1 MFQIV
6 RSLSRQSYL
15 LTKIPQTSVVIPSS
29 ASSLVFSQNRRFS
42 DVNHNKTAE
51 SSDAAESAS
60 NGNNNGEQQQESKQ
74 SSSES
79 ENVTKLQSEIKSLK
93 DAYLR
98 AYADAENTRRI
109 AAKDIE
115 IAREYANTSFAK
127 AMLDIADDL
136 ERALATVPLEKR
148 SSLANVDPMMKTLID
163 GIEMTDKNLQKVF
176 RKFGVVKYGN
186 IDEKFDPNIHEALYR
201 IPDTDK
207 PDTVGAVVKL
217 GYKLKDRVL
226 RPAQVG
232 ARVKPDN

>member
-1 MFQIV
+1 MFQVV
-6 RSLSRQSYL
+6 RSLSRQSIL
-15 LTKIPQTSVVIPSS
+15 LTKIPQKAVVIPSS
-29 ASSLVFSQNRRFS
+29 TSLFVFSQNRRCLS
-42 DVNHNKTAE
+42 DVNNNKTE
-51 SSDAAESAS
+51 SSDAAESAA
-60 NGNNNGEQQQESKQ
+60 NGNNNGEQQQEIKQ
-74 SSSES
+74 SAES
-79 ENVTKLQSEIKSLK
+79 ENLTKLQTEIKSLK

-115 IAREYANTSFAK
+115 VAREYANTSFAK

-136 ERALATVPLEKR
+136 ERALATVPSEKR
-148 SSLANVDPMMKTLID
+148 SSLATVDPMMKTLID

-186 IDEKFDPNIHEALYR
+186 VDEKFDPNIHEALYR
-201 IPDTDK
+201 IPDNEK